1 MELIGKR
8 TFILISYTFLTIG
21 YAFSIGLYD
30 FSSFWIITMVFA
42 VLLVALFIKLPTV
55 FIDKDDNIFIKFSS
69 FLIILSIAITF
80 YLPKEFYELNTI
92 LKPLQFYIFLVAFII
107 SLSFLIDINYR
118 LKKFRFF
125 TLLSVPV
132 ISQILIIINT
142 PYPKIDVFDILQNA
156 SSAVVQGINPYT
168 ITFNQIY
175 ENITPDYFTYM
186 PFSFLM
192 NIPARTLLGDVR
204 FTSVVSL
211 LITSFIIY
219 KIGEKQNMK
228 EDSYQN
234 TVLLF
239 MYHPLATLIVGE
251 AWLDPIL
258 VALFSLFGYLFLTY
272 KNKYWAYFTL
282 ALAFGVKQNMFLILP
297 FLIKL
302 KPFNFQKLI
311 LAYIPVIA
319 VILFLLF
326 LSPKDFIADT
336 VKEPILR
343 KTRFDA
349 LTFHSFIHN
358 IYPSVQIPKGFFL
371 LPIIFLPILL
381 FKQGKKISSF
391 YLTFAIWF
399 LCSLILFREAFL
411 NQYYFVSSLLILSL
425 SFGSLRSK
433 VRKIEKYH

>member
-21 YAFSIGLYD
+21 YAFSIGLND

-69 FLIILSIAITF
+69 FLIILF
-80 YLPKEFYELNTI
+80 
-92 LKPLQFYIFLVAFII
+92 
-107 SLSFLIDINYR
+107 
-118 LKKFRFF
+118 
-125 TLLSVPV
+125 
-132 ISQILIIINT
+132 IINT

-311 LAYIPVIA
+311 LAYIPVIY
-319 VILFLLF
+319 F
-326 LSPKDFIADT
+326 
-336 VKEPILR
+336 
-343 KTRFDA
+343 
-349 LTFHSFIHN
+349 
-358 IYPSVQIPKGFFL
+358 
-371 LPIIFLPILL
+371 IFLVFIP
-381 FKQGKKISSF
+381 QGF
-391 YLTFAIWF
+391 YCGYGKRAH
-399 LCSLILFREAFL
+399 SQK
-411 NQYYFVSSLLILSL
+411 N
-425 SFGSLRSK
+425 K
-433 VRKIEKYH
+433 V